1 MTALAPRDTHIDA
14 ESCTP
19 HEPALSIAIVSYRRA
34 DDLLLCLEDLAAQ
47 RTSVS
52 FEVVLVLQA
61 YPEGIAREIA
71 RTYNR
76 RLTLRIHEFKT
87 GLGVH
92 GARNEAITVVR
103 APIVAFF
110 DDDVRVGPDWV
121 ETLMPYY
128 DDPAVGGVGGYVQHP
143 GCDRVSARVLRP
155 MLGMSS
161 RRYRIDWGGFHT
173 LPFSSHP
180 REDQPADWLSGCNM
194 SYRMAALAQ
203 AGRFDQAY
211 GNYGY
216 DDVDIG
222 LRVRQAGWTLLTTR
236 RLAVVHNPSPVNRP
250 ALCDL
255 VREEEARRVLLV
267 RKTIGHM
274 RGWRRRYIL
283 RFSLHLFAT
292 LIQGVSRGKPQLVL
306 SAAAGARR
314 GLALYGS

>member
-1 MTALAPRDTHIDA
+1 MTTLPSLDRRRVASPRRAPA
-14 ESCTP
+14 
-19 HEPALSIAIVSYRRA
+19 PALSIAIVSYRRA

-47 RTSVS
+47 QTGTA

-61 YPEGIAREIA
+61 HPAGVAEEIERA
-71 RTYNR
+71 YGH
-76 RLTLRIHEFKT
+76 RLTLRIHEFAN

-92 GARNEAITVVR
+92 GARNAAIKVVR

-128 DDPAVGGVGGYVQHP
+128 DDPNVGGVGGYVANP
-143 GCDRVSARVLRP
+143 GCRRLSVRLLRP
-155 MLGMSS
+155 MLGLAS

-180 REDQPADWLSGCNM
+180 EVDQPADWLSGGNM
-194 SYRMAALAQ
+194 SYRVDALAQ
-203 AGRFDQAY
+203 AGEFDEAF

-222 LRVRQAGWTLLTTR
+222 VRVRRAGWKLLTTK
-236 RLAVVHNPSPVNRP
+236 RLSVVHNPSPVNRP
-250 ALCDL
+250 SLTDF

-267 RKTIGHM
+267 RKAIGHLP
-274 RGWRRRYIL
+274 RWRERYLL
-283 RFSLHLFAT
+283 RFALHLVAT
-292 LIQGVSRGKPQLVL
+292 LVQGLSRGSPQLVI
-306 SAAAGARR
+306 SAAVGARR
-314 GLALYGS
+314 GLARYGT

>member
-1 MTALAPRDTHIDA
+1 MTSPTSLDIGRDAATRSVTA
-14 ESCTP
+14 
-19 HEPALSIAIVSYRRA
+19 PALSIAIVSYRRA
-34 DDLLLCLEDLAAQ
+34 DDLRLCLEDLAAQ
-47 RTSVS
+47 RTGVE

-61 YPEGIAREIA
+61 YPAGVADEIA
-71 RTYNR
+71 RAFGH
-76 RLTLRIHEFKT
+76 RLTLHIHEFAN

-92 GARNEAITVVR
+92 GARNAAIKVVN

-110 DDDVRVGPDWV
+110 DDDVRVPTDWV

-128 DDPAVGGVGGYVQHP
+128 ADPAVGGVGGYVANP
-143 GCDRVSARVLRP
+143 GCRRLSVRLLRP
-155 MLGMSS
+155 MLGLAS

-180 REDQPADWLSGCNM
+180 ETDQPADWLSGGNM
-194 SYRMAALAQ
+194 SYRIAALTQ
-203 AGRFDQAY
+203 AGEFDETF

-222 LRVRQAGWTLLTTR
+222 VRVRRAGWKLLTTR
-236 RLAVVHNPSPVNRP
+236 RLSVVHNPSPVNRP
-250 ALCDL
+250 SLTDL

-267 RKTIGHM
+267 RKAIGHLP
-274 RGWRRRYIL
+274 RWRQRYLL

-292 LIQGVSRGKPQLVL
+292 LVQGLSRGTPQLVL

-314 GLALYGS
+314 GLARYGA